1 MTGTNH
7 IATGAL
13 IGATFTA
20 PVAMPLAVASHFA
33 MDALPHFG
41 NKGFS
46 RRSKRFIAVVTI
58 DIVIVMAITAAIIA
72 FKPHHWQLMLA
83 GGVLAMAPDAIHVPN
98 FVREMKGRDQHSH
111 ESRLSRLHGRVQ
123 REYAWGLLTEIAWL
137 AIITPFLIRAL

>member
-1 MTGTNH
+1 MTGANH

-13 IGATFTA
+13 IGATFSA
-20 PVAMPLAVASHFA
+20 PVVVPLAFVSHFA

-58 DIVIVMAITAAIIA
+58 DALIVVAITATIIVL
-72 FKPHHWQLMLA
+72 KPHHWQLMLA
-83 GGVLAMAPDAIHVPN
+83 GGVLAMMPDAVHAPN
-98 FVREMKGRDQHSH
+98 FLRELRGREMHRH

-123 REYAWGLLTEIAWL
+123 REYAWGIIVEVVWL
-137 AIITPFLIRAL
+137 ALIAPFLLRAL